1 MYHVERLPAFVW
13 VPCDTDSNVTQCSNQ
28 TTPGAMVYGS
38 VVLNL
43 PRSEAHA
50 LNAG

>member
-1 MYHVERLPAFVW
+1 MVVEGPCFAEWPFDI
-13 VPCDTDSNVTQCSNQ
+13 PCDSVHESMCQ
-28 TTPGAMVYGS
+28 PGAMVYGS

-43 PRSEAHA
+43 PRFEAHA